1 MEQLAHFVSKAFQ
14 PSAGEDSSES
24 LVDLSQKRVDM
35 ERSSPKDGASPRR
48 GPMDIATL
56 LGTPPS
62 PIIDPEDSASSAGS
76 VPMVGSPK
84 TEPEDSIKLRV
95 FSDDDSKPG
104 KGWVPRG
111 PEIKINVQLCRLI
124 NLRAS
129 CL

>member
-14 PSAGEDSSES
+14 PETSAGEDSSES
-24 LVDLSQKRVDM
+24 LVDLSQKRVEQ
-35 ERSSPKDGASPRR
+35 ERVSPKEVTGASGRR

-62 PIIDPEDSASSAGS
+62 PIIDPEDSASSVGS

-104 KGWVPRG
+104 K
-111 PEIKINVQLCRLI
+111 K
-124 NLRAS
+124 
-129 CL
+129 